1 MEEEEEELQR
11 WSHVWW
17 AFASSLRGSHADQA
31 DLELERIRISAGYT
45 LFVFGIHTGYTLYNP
60 GIHM

>member
-1 MEEEEEELQR
+1 MLTNVSVCVGGIAIKAEYVCWLHFR
-11 WSHVWW
+11 
-17 AFASSLRGSHADQA
+17 A
-31 DLELERIRISAGYT
+31 DLELERIRIHTGYT

>member
-1 MEEEEEELQR
+1 MRVRKQSPSQQGVGGLA
-11 WSHVWW
+11 HKP
-17 AFASSLRGSHADQA
+17 
-31 DLELERIRISAGYT
+31 DLELERIHISARYT